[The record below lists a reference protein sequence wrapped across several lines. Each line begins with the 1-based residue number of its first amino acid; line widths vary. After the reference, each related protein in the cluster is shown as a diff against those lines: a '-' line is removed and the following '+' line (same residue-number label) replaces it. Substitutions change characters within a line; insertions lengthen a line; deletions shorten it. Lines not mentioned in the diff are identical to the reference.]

1 MAKVSPLFFGHSSS
15 CPAGQL
21 GCKHSSRGIHVA
33 AGFCWL
39 LAAND
44 LIICSQLSHL
54 RASECDSCW
63 PSANFATC
71 AIKDIIL
78 IMEAIL
84 NWEKILVDALSFQ
97 HNENT
102 FIDSLIFMSLNL
114 IDSQGRPGMTG
125 PKGEMGPKGPKGDS
139 SGREGVSRCQKSVS
153 SIRPVWRQ
161 NVDGSPR
168 AFEVLKLGEIC
179 F

>member
-1 MAKVSPLFFGHSSS
+1 
-15 CPAGQL
+15 
-21 GCKHSSRGIHVA
+21 
-33 AGFCWL
+33 
-39 LAAND
+39 
-44 LIICSQLSHL
+44 
-54 RASECDSCW
+54 
-63 PSANFATC
+63 
-71 AIKDIIL
+71 
-78 IMEAIL
+78 
-84 NWEKILVDALSFQ
+84 
-97 HNENT
+97 
-102 FIDSLIFMSLNL
+102 MSLNL

-168 AFEVLKLGEIC
+168 AFEVLKLDEIC